1 MDSYDVR
8 FWDIRKLGNGGAA
21 RFRVR
26 WAVDGR
32 EHCKSFKARPLAD
45 GFLDGLKDAV
55 RDRRPFKPPAPAYP
69 TPRTTR
75 EEMIAWYAHA
85 RAYTEAKWPNLA
97 PVSRRSVAEALVTVT
112 IALTAK
118 EPGAPERKVLRQ
130 ALFAW
135 AFNPA
140 TRDTSPPPEI
150 AAALDWAER
159 ASLPVAELEDSATVR
174 LALGACAAT

>member
-8 FWDIRKLGNGGAA
+8 FWDIRKLGNGGTA

-45 GFLDGLKDAV
+45 GFLDGLKDA
-55 RDRRPFKPPAPAYP
+55 
-69 TPRTTR
+69 
-75 EEMIAWYAHA
+75 HA
-85 RAYTEAKWPNLA
+85 RAYTEVKWPNLA

-112 IALTAK
+112 IALTTK
-118 EPGAPERKVLRQ
+118 EPGAPEDKVLRQ

-159 ASLPVAELEDSATVR
+159 ASLPVAELEVTVPCGSLWPPAPAT
-174 LALGACAAT
+174 